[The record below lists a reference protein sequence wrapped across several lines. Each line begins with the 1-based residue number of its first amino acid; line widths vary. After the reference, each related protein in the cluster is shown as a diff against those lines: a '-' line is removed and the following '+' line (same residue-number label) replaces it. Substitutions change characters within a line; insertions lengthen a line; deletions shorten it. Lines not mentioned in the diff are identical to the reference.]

1 MGKFGFF
8 RNGDDTPEQ
17 PRVLKRPKIGIAL
30 GSGVARGWAHLGV
43 LKRLS
48 ELGYEP
54 DIVAG
59 TSMGALIGG
68 CYAAGTL
75 DQLEAFALSLT
86 RRKVFGLLDLT
97 LSGSGLISGTKL
109 SELLNKHL
117 GDLKIEDLEKQ
128 FTGIATELATGHEIW
143 LRQGP
148 LVEAMQASYAL
159 PGIFKPINIDGIW
172 LMDGALVNPIPVS
185 VCRAMGARLVIA
197 VNLNTD
203 AFGAGTVIQHSRF
216 NGDEITENN
225 TNNNSRS
232 MAATL
237 KRRFFG
243 RNDTPDPG
251 ISDVMMA
258 AFNVVQD
265 RLARS
270 RLAGDPPD
278 VMIAPRASHIGIF
291 DFDKAGDSIELGR
304 DAVDKALPYLEEAVE
319 VLKEHVQA

>member
-8 RNGDDTPEQ
+8 RNGDDVPDH
-17 PRVLKRPKIGIAL
+17 KRDMKKPKIGIAL

-43 LKRLS
+43 LKRLG

-75 DQLEAFALSLT
+75 RQLETFALGLT
-86 RRKVFGLLDLT
+86 RPRVFGLLDLT
-97 LSGSGLISGTKL
+97 LSGSGLIAGAKL
-109 SELLNKHL
+109 TQLLNKHL
-117 GDLKIEDLEKQ
+117 GDLKIEDLEKE
-128 FTGIATELATGHEIW
+128 FIGIATELATGHEIW

-159 PGIFKPINIDGIW
+159 PGIFKPVNVGGIW

-203 AFGAGTVIQHSRF
+203 AFGAGTVIQNTDA
-216 NGDEITENN
+216 NGEGDVDAAANDTD
-225 TNNNSRS
+225 SS
-232 MAATL
+232 FAATL
-237 KRRFFG
+237 KQRFFG
-243 RNDTPDPG
+243 HNDTPDPG

-258 AFNVVQD
+258 AFNISQD

-278 VMIAPRASHIGIF
+278 VMITPRAGQIGIF
-291 DFDKAGDSIELGR
+291 DFDKARESIEIGR
-304 DAVDKALPYLEEAVE
+304 DAVDKALPYLEEAAE
-319 VLKEHVQA
+319 ALKQHA

>member
-8 RNGDDTPEQ
+8 RNGDDVPDKH
-17 PRVLKRPKIGIAL
+17 RSVMKPKIGIAL

-43 LKRLS
+43 LKRLG

-75 DQLEAFALSLT
+75 RQLEAFALGLT
-86 RRKVFGLLDLT
+86 RRRVFGLLDLT
-97 LSGSGLISGTKL
+97 LSGSGLIAGTKL
-109 SELLNKHL
+109 TNLLNKHL
-117 GDLKIEDLEKQ
+117 GHLKIEDLEKE
-128 FTGIATELATGHEIW
+128 FVGIATELATGHEIW

-159 PGIFKPINIDGIW
+159 PGILKPVNVGGVW

-203 AFGAGTVIQHSRF
+203 AFGAGTVIQNSGV
-216 NGDEITENN
+216 NDEEDAEAANDTD
-225 TNNNSRS
+225 SS
-232 MAATL
+232 FAATL
-237 KRRFFG
+237 KQRFFG
-243 RNDTPDPG
+243 RNSNPDPG
-251 ISDVMMA
+251 ISDIMMA
-258 AFNVVQD
+258 AFNISQD

-278 VMIAPRASHIGIF
+278 VMITPRAGQIGIF
-291 DFDKAGDSIELGR
+291 DFDKAQESIEIGR
-304 DAVDKALPYLEEAVE
+304 DAVDKTLPYLEEAVE
-319 VLKEHVQA
+319 VLKRHAQ

>member
-8 RNGDDTPEQ
+8 RNGDDAPDQ
-17 PRVLKRPKIGIAL
+17 PRGMKRPKIGIAL

-43 LKRLS
+43 LKRLN

-59 TSMGALIGG
+59 TSMGALVGG

-75 DQLEAFALSLT
+75 SQLETYALSLT

-97 LSGSGLISGTKL
+97 LGGSGLIAGTKL
-109 SELLNKHL
+109 TELLNQHL
-117 GDLKIEDLEKQ
+117 GDLNIENLEKE
-128 FTGIATELATGHEIW
+128 FIGIATELATGHEIW

-159 PGIFKPINIDGIW
+159 PGIFKPVSVGGIW

-203 AFGAGTVIQHSRF
+203 AFGAGTVIQNTGF
-216 NGDEITENN
+216 NGED
-225 TNNNSRS
+225 NSDVS
-232 MAATL
+232 TSNGGHSIAATI
-237 KRRFFG
+237 RRRIFG
-243 RNDTPDPG
+243 RSDTTDPG

-291 DFDKAGDSIELGR
+291 DFDKAKESIELGR

-319 VLKEHVQA
+319 LLKEHA

>member
-8 RNGDDTPEQ
+8 RNGDDVPDQRRGT
-17 PRVLKRPKIGIAL
+17 KRPKIGIAL

-43 LKRLS
+43 LQRLLD
-48 ELGYEP
+48 LGYEP

-68 CYAAGTL
+68 CYAAGNL
-75 DQLEAFALSLT
+75 SQLETFALGLT

-97 LSGSGLISGTKL
+97 LSGSGLIAGTKL
-109 SELLNKHL
+109 TNLLNKHL
-117 GDLKIEDLEKQ
+117 GHLKIENLDRQ
-128 FTGIATELATGHEIW
+128 FIGIATELATGHEIW

-159 PGIFKPINIDGIW
+159 PGIFKPVKIDGIW

-203 AFGAGTVIQHSRF
+203 AFGAGTVIQNTGF
-216 NGDEITENN
+216 NGDTSEPEPVKEQN
-225 TNNNSRS
+225 RS
-232 MAATL
+232 LAATL

-243 RNDTPDPG
+243 GKDNPNPG

-291 DFDKAGDSIELGR
+291 DFDKAKESIELGR

-319 VLKEHVQA
+319 VLKEQA

>member
-8 RNGDDTPEQ
+8 RNGDDAPEAT
-17 PRVLKRPKIGIAL
+17 RGTKRPKIGIAL

-43 LKRLS
+43 LQRLI

-59 TSMGALIGG
+59 TSMGALVGG
-68 CYAAGTL
+68 CYAAGNL
-75 DQLEAFALSLT
+75 AQLETYALGLT

-97 LSGSGLISGTKL
+97 LSGSGLIAGTKL
-109 SELLNKHL
+109 TELLNKHL
-117 GDLKIEDLEKQ
+117 GHLNIENLEKE

-159 PGIFKPINIDGIW
+159 PGIFKPVNVGGIW

-203 AFGAGTVIQHSRF
+203 AFGAGTVIQHTGL
-216 NGDEITENN
+216 NGDDDSEDTSAKSGR
-225 TNNNSRS
+225 TLAS
-232 MAATL
+232 TL
-237 KRRFFG
+237 KRRLFG
-243 RNDTPDPG
+243 RNDNPDPS

-258 AFNVVQD
+258 AFNIAQD

-291 DFDKAGDSIELGR
+291 DFDKAKDAIEAGR
-304 DAVDKALPYLEEAVE
+304 DAVDKTLPYLEEAVE
-319 VLKEHVQA
+319 VLKEHV

>member
-8 RNGDDTPEQ
+8 RNGDDVPNH
-17 PRVLKRPKIGIAL
+17 KRSMKKPKIGIAL

-43 LKRLS
+43 LKRLG

-75 DQLEAFALSLT
+75 RQLEAFALGLT
-86 RRKVFGLLDLT
+86 RRRVFGLLDLT
-97 LSGSGLISGTKL
+97 LSGSGLIAGTKL
-109 SELLNKHL
+109 TNLLNKHL
-117 GDLKIEDLEKQ
+117 GHLKIENLEKE
-128 FTGIATELATGHEIW
+128 FVGIATELATGHEIW

-159 PGIFKPINIDGIW
+159 PGIFKPVNVGGIW

-203 AFGAGTVIQHSRF
+203 AFGAGTVIQSTGV
-216 NGDEITENN
+216 NGEDDFE
-225 TNNNSRS
+225 
-232 MAATL
+232 AAANDTDSSFTTTL

-243 RNDTPDPG
+243 HNDTPDPG

-258 AFNVVQD
+258 AFNISQD

-278 VMIAPRASHIGIF
+278 VMITPRAAQIGIF
-291 DFDKAGDSIELGR
+291 DFDKAKQSIDIGR
-304 DAVDKALPYLEEAVE
+304 DAVDKARPYLEEAVE
-319 VLKEHVQA
+319 ALKQHA

>member
-1 MGKFGFF
+1 M
-8 RNGDDTPEQ
+8 
-17 PRVLKRPKIGIAL
+17 KRPKIGIAL

-43 LKRLS
+43 LKRLG

-75 DQLEAFALSLT
+75 QQLEAFALGLT
-86 RRKVFGLLDLT
+86 RRRVFGLLDLT
-97 LSGSGLISGTKL
+97 LSGSGLIAGTKL
-109 SELLNKHL
+109 TQLLNKHL
-117 GDLKIEDLEKQ
+117 GHLNIENLEKE
-128 FTGIATELATGHEIW
+128 FVGIATELATGHEIW

-159 PGIFKPINIDGIW
+159 PGIFKPVNVGGIW

-203 AFGAGTVIQHSRF
+203 AFGAGTVIQNTGI
-216 NGDEITENN
+216 NGEDDDET
-225 TNNNSRS
+225 
-232 MAATL
+232 AANDSDSSFATTL

-258 AFNVVQD
+258 AFNISQD

-278 VMIAPRASHIGIF
+278 VMITPRAGQIGIF
-291 DFDKAGDSIELGR
+291 DFDKAKESIEIGR

-319 VLKEHVQA
+319 VLKQHA

>member
-8 RNGDDTPEQ
+8 RNGDDAPDQKRGT
-17 PRVLKRPKIGIAL
+17 KRPKIGIAL

-43 LKRLS
+43 LQRLL
-48 ELGYEP
+48 ELDYEP

-68 CYAAGTL
+68 CYAAGNL
-75 DQLEAFALSLT
+75 HQLEAFALGLT

-97 LSGSGLISGTKL
+97 LSGSGLIAGTKL
-109 SELLNKHL
+109 TTLLNKHL
-117 GDLKIEDLEKQ
+117 GHLKIESLDRQ
-128 FTGIATELATGHEIW
+128 FIGIATELATGHEIW

-159 PGIFKPINIDGIW
+159 PGIFKPVKIDGIW

-203 AFGAGTVIQHSRF
+203 AFGAGTVIQSTGF
-216 NGDEITENN
+216 NGDTSTQEPVNGQ
-225 TNNNSRS
+225 SRS
-232 MAATL
+232 LAATL

-243 RNDTPDPG
+243 VNDNPDPG

-291 DFDKAGDSIELGR
+291 DFDKAKESIELGR
-304 DAVDKALPYLEEAVE
+304 DAVDKALPFLEEAVE
-319 VLKEHVQA
+319 VLKEQA

>member
-8 RNGDDTPEQ
+8 RNGDDVPDKN
-17 PRVLKRPKIGIAL
+17 RGMKRPKIGIAL

-43 LKRLS
+43 LKRLG

-75 DQLEAFALSLT
+75 QQLEAFALGLT
-86 RRKVFGLLDLT
+86 RRRVFGLLDLT
-97 LSGSGLISGTKL
+97 LSGSGLIAGTKL
-109 SELLNKHL
+109 TQLLNKHL
-117 GDLKIEDLEKQ
+117 GHLNIENLEKE
-128 FTGIATELATGHEIW
+128 FVGIATELATGHEIW

-159 PGIFKPINIDGIW
+159 PGIFKPVNVGGIW

-203 AFGAGTVIQHSRF
+203 AFGAGTVIQNTGI
-216 NGDEITENN
+216 NGEDDDET
-225 TNNNSRS
+225 
-232 MAATL
+232 AANDSDSSFATTL

-258 AFNVVQD
+258 AFNISQD

-278 VMIAPRASHIGIF
+278 VMITPRAGQIGIF
-291 DFDKAGDSIELGR
+291 DFDKAKESIEIGR

-319 VLKEHVQA
+319 VLKQHA

>member
-8 RNGDDTPEQ
+8 RNGDDVPNH
-17 PRVLKRPKIGIAL
+17 KRNMKKPKIGIAL

-43 LKRLS
+43 LKRLG

-75 DQLEAFALSLT
+75 RQLEAFALGLT
-86 RRKVFGLLDLT
+86 RRRVFGLLDLT
-97 LSGSGLISGTKL
+97 LSGSGLIAGTKL
-109 SELLNKHL
+109 TNLLNKHL
-117 GDLKIEDLEKQ
+117 GHLKIENLEKE
-128 FTGIATELATGHEIW
+128 FIGIATELATGHEIW

-159 PGIFKPINIDGIW
+159 PGIFKPVNVGGIW

-203 AFGAGTVIQHSRF
+203 AFGAGTVIQNTGV
-216 NGDEITENN
+216 NGEDDFEAAANDTDFSL
-225 TNNNSRS
+225 T
-232 MAATL
+232 ATL

-243 RNDTPDPG
+243 RSENPDPG

-258 AFNVVQD
+258 AFNVSQD

-278 VMIAPRASHIGIF
+278 VMITPRAAQIGIF
-291 DFDKAGDSIELGR
+291 DFDKAKQSIDIGR

-319 VLKEHVQA
+319 ALKQHA

>member
-8 RNGDDTPEQ
+8 RNGDDVPGKN
-17 PRVLKRPKIGIAL
+17 RSMKKPKIGIAL

-43 LKRLS
+43 LKRLG

-75 DQLEAFALSLT
+75 RQLEVFALGLT
-86 RRKVFGLLDLT
+86 RRRVFGLLDLT
-97 LSGSGLISGTKL
+97 LSGSGLIAGTKL
-109 SELLNKHL
+109 TNLLNKHL
-117 GDLKIEDLEKQ
+117 GDLKIENLEKE
-128 FTGIATELATGHEIW
+128 FVGIATELATGHEIW

-159 PGIFKPINIDGIW
+159 PGILKPVNVGGIW

-203 AFGAGTVIQHSRF
+203 AFGAGTVIQNSGI
-216 NGDEITENN
+216 NGEGEAEAVDETD
-225 TNNNSRS
+225 SS
-232 MAATL
+232 FAATL
-237 KRRFFG
+237 KQRFFG
-243 RNDTPDPG
+243 RNNNPDPG

-258 AFNVVQD
+258 AFNVSQD

-278 VMIAPRASHIGIF
+278 VMITPRAGHIGIF
-291 DFDKAGDSIELGR
+291 DFDKAEESIKIGR

-319 VLKEHVQA
+319 VLKRHT

>member
-8 RNGDDTPEQ
+8 RNGDNAPDKTPG
-17 PRVLKRPKIGIAL
+17 LKRPKIGIAL

-43 LKRLS
+43 LKRLC

-68 CYAAGTL
+68 CYAAGNL
-75 DQLEAFALSLT
+75 SQLETFARSLT
-86 RRKVFGLLDLT
+86 RRRVFGLLDLT
-97 LSGSGLISGTKL
+97 LSGSGLIAGTKL
-109 SELLNKHL
+109 TQLLNKHL
-117 GDLKIEDLEKQ
+117 GHLNIENLEKQ

-159 PGIFKPINIDGIW
+159 PGIFKPVNVNGIW

-203 AFGAGTVIQHSRF
+203 AFGAGTVIQHSGV
-216 NGDEITENN
+216 NGESNGNSDPNLK
-225 TNNNSRS
+225 SRS
-232 MAATL
+232 LTATL

-243 RNDTPDPG
+243 GSDTPDPG

-258 AFNVVQD
+258 AFNVAQD

-278 VMIAPRASHIGIF
+278 VMIAPRAAHIGIF
-291 DFDKAGDSIELGR
+291 DFDKAGDGIEAGR
-304 DAVDKALPYLEEAVE
+304 DAVDKALPFLEEAVE
-319 VLKEHVQA
+319 VLKQHA

>member
-8 RNGDDTPEQ
+8 KNGDDAPAQ
-17 PRVLKRPKIGIAL
+17 PRGTKRPSIGIAL

-43 LKRLS
+43 LKRLG

-75 DQLEAFALSLT
+75 KQLETFAVGLT

-97 LSGSGLISGTKL
+97 LSGSGLIAGTKL
-109 SELLNKHL
+109 TNLLNKNL
-117 GDLKIEDLEKQ
+117 GHLKIEHLNRK
-128 FTGIATELATGHEIW
+128 FIGIATELATGHEIW

-159 PGIFKPINIDGIW
+159 PGIFKPVKIDGIW

-203 AFGAGTVIQHSRF
+203 AFGAGTVIQHSSL
-216 NGDEITENN
+216 NGGSTAEEPGNNNN
-225 TNNNSRS
+225 TNRS
-232 MAATL
+232 MAAAL

-243 RNDTPDPG
+243 GNDTPDPG

-291 DFDKAGDSIELGR
+291 DFDKAQESLELGR

-319 VLKEHVQA
+319 ALKEQV

>member
-1 MGKFGFF
+1 
-8 RNGDDTPEQ
+8 
-17 PRVLKRPKIGIAL
+17 LIA
-30 GSGVARGWAHLGV
+30 
-43 LKRLS
+43 
-48 ELGYEP
+48 
-54 DIVAG
+54 
-59 TSMGALIGG
+59 
-68 CYAAGTL
+68 
-75 DQLEAFALSLT
+75 
-86 RRKVFGLLDLT
+86 
-97 LSGSGLISGTKL
+97 GTKL
-109 SELLNKHL
+109 THLLNKHL
-117 GDLKIEDLEKQ
+117 GHLKIENLEKE
-128 FTGIATELATGHEIW
+128 FVGIATELATGHEIW

-159 PGIFKPINIDGIW
+159 PGIFKPVNVGGIW

-203 AFGAGTVIQHSRF
+203 AFGAGTVIQNTGI
-216 NGDEITENN
+216 NGDDDTE
-225 TNNNSRS
+225 
-232 MAATL
+232 AAANDSDSSFATTL

-258 AFNVVQD
+258 AFNVSQD

-278 VMIAPRASHIGIF
+278 VMITPRAAQIGIF
-291 DFDKAGDSIELGR
+291 DFDKAKESIEIGR

-319 VLKEHVQA
+319 VLKQHA

>member
-8 RNGDDTPEQ
+8 RNGGDTQNQ
-17 PRVLKRPKIGIAL
+17 PRGTKRPKIGIAL

-43 LKRLS
+43 IRRLI
-48 ELGYEP
+48 ELGYAP

-68 CYAAGTL
+68 CYAAGSLSQIET
-75 DQLEAFALSLT
+75 FALNLT
-86 RRKVFGLLDLT
+86 RRRVFGLLDLT
-97 LSGSGLISGTKL
+97 LNGSGLIAGAKLTKL
-109 SELLNKHL
+109 LNQHL
-117 GDLKIEDLEKQ
+117 GHLRIENLEKE
-128 FTGIATELATGHEIW
+128 FIGIATELATGHEIW

-159 PGIFKPINIDGIW
+159 PGIFKPVKVDGIW

-203 AFGAGTVIQHSRF
+203 AFGAGTVIQNADFSDNDTNKDTAST
-216 NGDEITENN
+216 NG
-225 TNNNSRS
+225 RS
-232 MAATL
+232 LASVL

-243 RNDTPDPG
+243 ISDNPNPG

-258 AFNVVQD
+258 AFNVSQD

-291 DFDKAGDSIELGR
+291 EFDKASQTIELGR
-304 DAVDKALPYLEEAVE
+304 EAVDKALPFIEEAVE
-319 VLKEHVQA
+319 LLKERV

>member
-1 MGKFGFF
+1 M
-8 RNGDDTPEQ
+8 
-17 PRVLKRPKIGIAL
+17 KRPKIGIAL

-43 LKRLS
+43 LQRLK

-75 DQLEAFALSLT
+75 DQLETFALGLT

-97 LSGSGLISGTKL
+97 LSGSGLIAGTKL
-109 SELLNKHL
+109 TQLLNKHL
-117 GDLKIEDLEKQ
+117 GHLNIENLDRE
-128 FTGIATELATGHEIW
+128 FIGIATELSTGHEIW

-159 PGIFKPINIDGIW
+159 PGIFKPVNVAGIW

-203 AFGAGTVIQHSRF
+203 AFGAGTVIQHTDV
-216 NGDEITENN
+216 NGNGVSDDET
-225 TNNNSRS
+225 TNNSRS
-232 MAATL
+232 MASTL

-243 RNDTPDPG
+243 GNNNPDPG

-291 DFDKAGDSIELGR
+291 DFDKAEESIELGR

-319 VLKEHVQA
+319 VLKQQV